1 MLSLALPGSSFTAL
15 AAGVGCTIATALLT
29 GGFHERGL
37 ASVADGLW
45 GGSDRE
51 TAFEHMRNPGFGV
64 HAAMAL
70 ALGLLAKISLLAIL
84 ASYSPV
90 AVLAA
95 LFAQGL
101 LFVVLG
107 IAVSAFALL
116 WMRWRFM
123 RRLQGLT
130 GERVDAT
137 QQVCEI
143 AFYLGCAMAP
153 GPR

>member
-29 GGFHERGL
+29 GGFYERGL

-51 TAFEHMRNPGFGV
+51 TALEHMRNPGFGV

-107 IAVSAFALL
+107 IAVSAFALP

-130 GERVDAT
+130 GKCVDAT
-137 QQVCEI
+137 QQVCAI